1 MTKQEFIDKVA
12 FYVQKY
18 APQYDI
24 KVVSPI
30 IAQACCESAYGVS
43 KLSAKYHNYFGLKCG
58 SSWKGKSVKLSTGE
72 EYTVGTITKIKDN
85 FRVYDT
91 MEAGIKGYFE
101 FIQAKRYANLKG
113 VTDPQTYL
121 ENIKADGY
129 ATSSTYVQT
138 NMNIISAWGLTKYDT
153 SEVQADTSE
162 DAKRAVALDVIL
174 GKYGNGTVRQQNLEA
189 KGYDYREIQKLVN
202 KILKEN
208 KQ

>member
-24 KVVSPI
+24 KVISPI

-58 SSWKGKSVKLSTGE
+58 SAWKGKSVKLSTGE

-129 ATSSTYVQT
+129 ATSSTYVRT
-138 NMNIISAWGLTKYDT
+138 NMNIIAAWGLTKYDT

-174 GKYGNGTVRQQNLEA
+174 GKYGNGTVRQKNLEA

>member
-91 MEAGIKGYFE
+91 MEAGIKGYFQ